1 MNVPLHSAL
10 AVSLLVHALLCVW
23 VEVRGKP
30 APRVSTFTSV
40 TSDHFFGNG
49 IELESIPVEHAEA
62 SAALA
67 GAEGKTTTPA
77 AQAATASDTAA
88 TTDAARPP
96 TVEPPRDS
104 AANPP
109 KAPPA
114 PDSASA
120 PERPRARPTKTPAAS
135 TASSGERTHAPAS
148 AAAADARASGAASAT
163 NAAGASAPYGAVGL
177 PPGVRH
183 LPRAFTRALALAN
196 RGDTR
201 WREVAP
207 GRVGEAHLRLAV
219 DSEGQLGELEY
230 ASEAERDRLA
240 PVVQKLFSNTLLLL
254 KNGRFSVDPRTLSA
268 GVTRLRVTVEV
279 TDGGPPASDGDP
291 VELFGLATAAPE
303 PGKPGK
309 SGFVLNSGRQVTA
322 WVWIE

>member
-1 MNVPLHSAL
+1 MNVPLRSAL
-10 AVSLLVHALLCVW
+10 ALSLLVHALLCVW
-23 VEVRGKP
+23 VEVRGKT
-30 APRVSTFTSV
+30 APPMSTFTP
-40 TSDHFFGNG
+40 DRFFGNG

-62 SAALA
+62 SAALE

-77 AQAATASDTAA
+77 TQPATPAGAEAS
-88 TTDAARPP
+88 TDAAQ
-96 TVEPPRDS
+96 
-104 AANPP
+104 
-109 KAPPA
+109 PA
-114 PDSASA
+114 PVTRPRKSVENPLKALPPPDSTAN
-120 PERPRARPTKTPAAS
+120 PERPRALPPKEPQAS
-135 TASSGERTHAPAS
+135 AASSGERSSAAPES
-148 AAAADARASGAASAT
+148 AAADDPRASGAASAT

-201 WREVAP
+201 WREIAA

-219 DSEGQLGELEY
+219 DAEGQLGELEY

-254 KNGRFSVDPRTLSA
+254 KNGRFSVDPQTLSA

-279 TDGGPPASDGDP
+279 TDGGPPGTDGDP